1 MERDVQRHAGLRH
14 VFAHVRGQ
22 GAGPVHL
29 ITGTRRAAALAIAQ
43 EVAARLAR
51 PETHSPEPALG
62 PGSLA
67 RGKLGLVPLYAA
79 LDGMAPNS
87 EWDVSGHHILKDVT
101 FTGSAGMA
109 GLFSGGLAG
118 FGVAAAL
125 MGRRAGRYGKVLGRL
140 DAAVGPVAGHDLI
153 DGTAGAAVYLLMRP
167 PSPGLEAVARELVR
181 GASACPPFP
190 MSRIPP
196 GWSVGDGYADCGVAH
211 GVAGPLAVLSLLS
224 GQVGELARPA
234 VKALAEW
241 LLDAAVQDEW
251 GTAWPAGVDGTRT
264 YSSPRRASWCY
275 GVPGVARALW
285 LAGEALDEPRYRRA
299 ARDAMAGLLEAP
311 DGWGLDSLGVCHG
324 LAGLML
330 MTATFAG
337 AEFGSAVEELFDRL
351 CAAYDSRLP
360 FGFDVAG
367 PGLLN
372 GAAGIA
378 LALLAVTDDL
388 QAASMFLAA

>member
-1 MERDVQRHAGLRH
+1 
-14 VFAHVRGQ
+14 VR
-22 GAGPVHL
+22 L
-29 ITGTRRAAALAIAQ
+29 ITSARRAAALAIAQ
-43 EVAARLAR
+43 EVAARLGR
-51 PETHSPEPALG
+51 PETLSPEPD
-62 PGSLA
+62 SLA

-79 LDGMAPNS
+79 LDGLAPNS
-87 EWDVSGHHILKDVT
+87 EWDVSGHHILNDTT
-101 FTGSAGMA
+101 FTGPAGTA

-125 MGRRAGRYGKVLGRL
+125 MGRRSGRYGKVLGRL

-153 DGTAGAAVYLLMRP
+153 DGTAGAAAYLLMRP
-167 PSPGLEAVARELVR
+167 PSPGLEAVARDLVR

-190 MSRIPP
+190 MRRIPP
-196 GWSVGDGYADCGVAH
+196 GWSVGDGYADCGLAH

-241 LLDAAVQDEW
+241 LLGAAVQDEW
-251 GTAWPAGVDGTRT
+251 GTAWPAGVDGART
-264 YSSPRRASWCY
+264 YPSPRRASWCY

-299 ARDAMAGLLEAP
+299 ARDAMAELLEAP
-311 DGWGLDSLGVCHG
+311 GGWGLDSLGVCHG

-337 AEFGSAVEELFDRL
+337 AGLGPADAREDDASGGGFGGAVETLFDRL

-360 FGFDVAG
+360 LGFDVAG

-378 LALLAVTDDL
+378 LALLAVTGDL
-388 QAASMFLAA
+388 EAAPMFLAA

>member
-1 MERDVQRHAGLRH
+1 M
-14 VFAHVRGQ
+14 
-22 GAGPVHL
+22 
-29 ITGTRRAAALAIAQ
+29 
-43 EVAARLAR
+43 AARLAR
-51 PETHSPEPALG
+51 PETLSRAPSRALSPA
-62 PGSLA
+62 PGSRPDSLA

-79 LDGMAPNS
+79 LDGLAPNS
-87 EWDVSGHHILKDVT
+87 EWDVSGHHILKDAT
-101 FTGSAGMA
+101 FTGPAGTA

-140 DAAVGPVAGHDLI
+140 DTAVGPVAGHDLI

-190 MSRIPP
+190 MRRIPP
-196 GWSVGDGYADCGVAH
+196 GWSVGDGYADCGLAH

-224 GQVGELARPA
+224 GHVGELARPA
-234 VKALAEW
+234 VQALAEW

-264 YSSPRRASWCY
+264 YPSPRRASWCY

-324 LAGLML
+324 LAGLLL

-337 AEFGSAVEELFDRL
+337 AEWGPANAREGGGFGAAVEVLFDRL

-360 FGFDVAG
+360 LGFDVAG
-367 PGLLN
+367 TGLLT

-378 LALLAVTDDL
+378 LALLAVTDAPE
-388 QAASMFLAA
+388 AASMFLAA

>member
-1 MERDVQRHAGLRH
+1 MA
-14 VFAHVRGQ
+14 
-22 GAGPVHL
+22 PS
-29 ITGTRRAAALAIAQ
+29 RAPSLTPSPAPSLALDP
-43 EVAARLAR
+43 R
-51 PETHSPEPALG
+51 

-79 LDGMAPNS
+79 LDGVAPNS

-101 FTGSAGMA
+101 FAGSAETA

-181 GASACPPFP
+181 GAAACPPFP
-190 MSRIPP
+190 MRRIPP
-196 GWSVGDGYADCGVAH
+196 GWSVGDGYADCGLAH

-224 GQVGELARPA
+224 GQAGLSEQVGELVRPA

-264 YSSPRRASWCY
+264 YPSPRRASWCY

-285 LAGEALDEPRYRRA
+285 LAGKALDEPRYRRA

-330 MTATFAG
+330 MTATFAAAEPGPADAREDGIVDDGFG
-337 AEFGSAVEELFDRL
+337 AAVEALFDRL

-360 FGFDVAG
+360 LGFDVAG
-367 PGLLN
+367 PGLLT

-378 LALLAVTDDL
+378 LALLAVTDDPE
-388 QAASMFLAA
+388 AASMFLAA

>member
-1 MERDVQRHAGLRH
+1 M
-14 VFAHVRGQ
+14 
-22 GAGPVHL
+22 
-29 ITGTRRAAALAIAQ
+29 
-43 EVAARLAR
+43 AARLAR
-51 PETHSPEPALG
+51 PESLSPAPDRW
-62 PGSLA
+62 PDSLA

-79 LDGMAPNS
+79 LDGLAPNS
-87 EWDVSGHHILKDVT
+87 EWDVSGHHILKDGT
-101 FTGSAGMA
+101 FTGPGGTA

-153 DGTAGAAVYLLMRP
+153 DGTAGAGVYLLMRS
-167 PSPGLEAVARELVR
+167 PSAGLEAVARELAR

-190 MSRIPP
+190 MRRIPP
-196 GWSVGDGYADCGVAH
+196 GWSVGDGYADCGLAH

-224 GQVGELARPA
+224 GHAEEIARPA
-234 VKALAEW
+234 VETLAEW
-241 LLDAAVQDEW
+241 LLGAAVRDQW
-251 GTAWPAGVDGTRT
+251 GTAWPAGVDGAQA
-264 YSSPRRASWCY
+264 YPSPRRASWCY

-299 ARDAMAGLLEAP
+299 ARDAMAELLDAP

-330 MTATFAG
+330 MTATFVTGATGDELGAAG
-337 AEFGSAVEELFDRL
+337 DGFGAAGDGFGAAGDGFGAAGDGFGAAVELLFDRV

-360 FGFDVAG
+360 LGFDVAG

-378 LALLAVTDDL
+378 LALLAVTGGL
-388 QAASMFLAA
+388 ETASMFLAA